1 MNSVARF
8 DFQADP
14 TPIHG
19 VGGGSGG
26 GEVEDVLRR
35 LGSLETAVSVTKTEL
50 TTALPHLA
58 TKEDVA
64 LVKADIALVKGDVS
78 AIKAQLPH
86 LATKEG
92 VALVKADVAE
102 VKAAVSDA
110 KTSTIQW
117 MVSTMIALAALVFT
131 IAKLV
136 H

>member
-1 MNSVARF
+1 MNSVARL

-14 TPIHG
+14 TSIHG
-19 VGGGSGG
+19 VGGDSGG

-35 LGSLETAVSVTKTEL
+35 LGSLETAVSVIRTEL

-64 LVKADIALVKGDVS
+64 LVKVD
-78 AIKAQLPH
+78 
-86 LATKEG
+86 
-92 VALVKADVAE
+92 VALVKVAVAE
-102 VKAAVSDA
+102 VKAAVSNA

-117 MVSTMIALAALVFT
+117 MVTTMIALTALVFT